1 MEEDDWSGKCRT
13 IKISGSFTKRRPRKT
28 WNEVISSGMKEK
40 KVSKDLAED
49 RNVWESFIS
58 NRRTCAGMENRH

>member
-49 RNVWESFIS
+49 RNIGVF
-58 NRRTCAGMENRH
+58 HK